1 MKALKRKSNG
11 TEVRV
16 LQFFLDVSADGI
28 FGAKTEAA
36 VNNWKEK
43 NGMEKD
49 GVFSESDWNLIAA
62 QMPELK
68 VGSRG
73 KEVKMWQAFLGVDVD
88 GIFGTK
94 TRASTRAYQIA
105 SKLIITGI
113 VTKEVWKVAFSAA
126 AAPAPKTSGTNT
138 KKPVDYKQ
146 YDSRWGSVKYSTH
159 TKSQTIK
166 NSGCGPTSMADI
178 VATWWNK
185 NITPREL
192 CALSV
197 QKGYRTYNSG
207 TAWTFFRYCAEKYG
221 ASKFV
226 QTTSVET
233 LKNALNNG
241 ALAVVSFGP
250 SRWTKSG
257 HFCCIWKWDGK
268 YFYIN
273 DPASAASNRAK
284 GTSSEVQKAR
294 KQFFIFYK

>member
-16 LQFFLDVSADGI
+16 LQFFLGVSADGI

-113 VTKEVWKVAFSAA
+113 VTKDVWKMAFSAA
-126 AAPAPKTSGTNT
+126 AAPVPKTSGTNT

-146 YDSRWGSVKYSTH
+146 YDSRWGGIKYSTH

-178 VATWWNK
+178 VATWWDK

-197 QKGYRTYNSG
+197 QKGYRTYDSG
-207 TAWTFFRYCAEKYG
+207 TSWTFFRYCAEEYG

-233 LKNALNNG
+233 LKNALSNG

-250 SRWTKSG
+250 SKWTKNG
-257 HFCCIWKWDGK
+257 
-268 YFYIN
+268 
-273 DPASAASNRAK
+273 
-284 GTSSEVQKAR
+284 
-294 KQFFIFYK
+294 